1 MMVRPLSNEIDF
13 SPTASKYLSFFGL
26 RKAPFSLTPHARCLF
41 LTASF
46 ARAWSRLTERL
57 DRYGGL
63 AVLLG
68 ESGIGKTQ
76 FSVSLQIKFPDVLT
90 DVRIHPGMGLG
101 EFLAGIHD
109 ALRVPRP
116 LRHSHE
122 HAVPA
127 DLTEFIEVR
136 EEWGEQPIIVIDDAH
151 YLKAEML
158 QYIQALLQVGRA
170 QRKLPGLVLI
180 GEPELLSKL
189 EGTVRAGV
197 SELESVCAELH
208 PFTERE
214 TIDYIS
220 HRLRIAGATRPIFSK
235 AASVLVYRYSQGVPR
250 LINSICNH
258 ALFTAQF
265 RSIPAVT
272 TEIVCEVAGDEPP
285 SAVYPKKTRFQRFKD
300 ALAGRRLGAW
310 SNGVFR
316 FFNASLTRSVSTPL
330 LAAPS
335 LATVQGNSLDH
346 RSLTDH
352 SHKNRSPL
360 HIPTRSESHSGAFEF
375 EHKLVVQP
383 GEGQES
389 IRAEETALPSFL
401 PMPEQ
406 VLEMEDHPPTESE
419 AAPVPDEPVEKTAS
433 AVPCPPAENEPVRT
447 PARRVVGRARP
458 LAADIPEDMV
468 YIAEMPLE
476 SAYGEHIEI
485 VSAFLM
491 DRTPV
496 TNEAYS
502 RFIEE
507 TGHRSPDYWFKGQ
520 PPPSLRQH
528 PVVGVS
534 LQDAERYAQWC
545 GKRIPTAAEWE
556 AAARSPDNRRFPW
569 GNEWDP
575 RRCNCPENGPG
586 HSTTPVGAFP
596 EGASADGCLDL
607 VGNVWEWTAPDD
619 RTEHA
624 AGDYAWVF
632 GGSFRHDGNIRNAI
646 ACTRVMCSHRFSHL
660 GFRCARD
667 LP

>member
-13 SPTASKYLSFFGL
+13 SPAPSKYLSFFGL
-26 RKAPFSLTPHARCLF
+26 SEAPFSLIPHARCLF
-41 LTASF
+41 LSASF

-68 ESGIGKTQ
+68 EGGIGKTQ
-76 FSVSLQIKFPDVLT
+76 FSVSLQIKFPDLLAV
-90 DVRIHPGMGLG
+90 VRIHPGMGLG

-122 HAVPA
+122 RAVPA
-127 DLTEFIEVR
+127 DLAEFIEVR
-136 EEWGEQPIIVIDDAH
+136 EEWSEQPIIVIDDAH

-158 QYIQALLQVGRA
+158 QYIQALLQVGRER
-170 QRKLPGLVLI
+170 RKLPGLVLI

-189 EGTVRAGV
+189 EDSVRAGV
-197 SELESVCAELH
+197 PELESVRAELH

-214 TIDYIS
+214 TIDYIG

-235 AASVLVYRYSQGVPR
+235 AASVLVYRYSLGVPR
-250 LINSICNH
+250 LINSICDH

-265 RSIPAVT
+265 RSMPAVT
-272 TEIVCEVAGDEPP
+272 TGIVREVAGDGPP
-285 SAVYPKKTRFQRFKD
+285 PAYPKKTRFQRFKD
-300 ALAGRRLGAW
+300 ALARRRLGAW
-310 SNGVFR
+310 SDGVFR

-330 LAAPS
+330 LAATS
-335 LATVQGNSLDH
+335 LAPVQGSSLGY

-352 SHKNRSPL
+352 SHKNRRPL
-360 HIPTRSESHSGAFEF
+360 HIPTLSESHAGAFEF
-375 EHKLVVQP
+375 EHKFVIQP
-383 GEGQES
+383 GEAQES
-389 IRAEETALPSFL
+389 VRAEETTLPSFL
-401 PMPEQ
+401 PTPQQ
-406 VLEMEDHPPTESE
+406 VLEMEDHPTTEPE
-419 AAPVPDEPVEKTAS
+419 AAPAPDEPVEKTAS
-433 AVPCPPAENEPVRT
+433 AVPCPPAGNEPVRT
-447 PARRVVGRARP
+447 LARRVVGRARP

-468 YIAEMPLE
+468 YIAEMPLK
-476 SAYGEHIEI
+476 SAYGEHIE
-485 VSAFLM
+485 VVGGFLM

-496 TNEAYS
+496 TNEAYG

-507 TGHRSPDYWFKGQ
+507 TGHRSPDYWFKGH

-575 RRCNCPENGPG
+575 VRCNGPGYGPG

-607 VGNVWEWTAPDD
+607 VGNVWEWTAPDG
-619 RTEHA
+619 RTEHP

-632 GGSFRHDGNIRNAI
+632 GGSFRHEGNIRNAI
-646 ACTRVMCSHRFSHL
+646 ACTRVMSSHRFSHL
-660 GFRCARD
+660 GFRCAGD